1 MCIRDRIEDGV
12 VQKITLEKVEEDLY
26 AAALADPIEPGE
38 HNIELKIESNGLSG
52 KSDVSVKPKKA
63 DLTIAMGVL
72 LILLVLILGISIY
85 IFDTIAKAR
94 GKAGISDRVAPQI
107 KDAKVRVSKL
117 SEMLTLKTKRQK
129 SIEEK
134 KQKQIERFKRQI
146 EEELFPKEEK
156 AEIEVVKVKHLP
168 SGARVEVLKPK
179 KPIKKR
185 GGIKGLRPFIVPRK
199 KK

>member
-1 MCIRDRIEDGV
+1 MYKR
-12 VQKITLEKVEEDLY
+12 Q
-26 AAALADPIEPGE
+26 
-38 HNIELKIESNGLSG
+38 
-52 KSDVSVKPKKA
+52 
-63 DLTIAMGVL
+63 
-72 LILLVLILGISIY
+72 ILIY
-85 IFDTIAKAR
+85 ISSKISKAKGGAGTPYRIAPRIKSAKA
-94 GKAGISDRVAPQI
+94 KVA
-107 KDAKVRVSKL
+107 KL
-117 SEMLTLKTKRQK
+117 SEMLIPKIKTKR
-129 SIEEK
+129 STEEK
-134 KQKQIERFKRQI
+134 KQKKIERFKRQI